1 MRYYSK
7 EYCKM
12 NSNPCL
18 KVEILKTK
26 NNIKLKIYSAYEAF
40 LYSRNCI
47 TV

>member
-7 EYCKM
+7 EYCRM
-12 NSNPCL
+12 HSNPCL
-18 KVEILKTK
+18 KAEKFKTK

>member
-12 NSNPCL
+12 HSNPYL
-18 KVEILKTK
+18 KVEKFKTK

-40 LYSRNCI
+40 LYPRNCI